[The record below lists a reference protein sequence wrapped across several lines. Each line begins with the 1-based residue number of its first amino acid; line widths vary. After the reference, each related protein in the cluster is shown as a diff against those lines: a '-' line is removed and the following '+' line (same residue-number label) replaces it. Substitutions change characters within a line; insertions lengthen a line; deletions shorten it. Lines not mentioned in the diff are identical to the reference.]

1 MHKTSKII
9 RIVLAAVILLTVVG
23 SGIALWQTRPTSKG
37 DPTKIAEESVKSDE
51 NAASDIPS
59 PAGQTPPSQTK
70 ELDLDVRDLA
80 PKTSSARVLDEQII
94 YDRKEI
100 PDETTE

>member
-9 RIVLAAVILLTVVG
+9 GIVLAVVILLTVVG

-37 DPTKIAEESVKSDE
+37 DPTKIAEESVESGE
-51 NAASDIPS
+51 GAVSDIPA

-80 PKTSSARVLDEQII
+80 PKTSSARVLDGQVL